1 MTSFRRCTRKPR
13 RLATWQTSAAFDPA
27 LSSEKADRSV
37 AAYSAIDARL
47 DPPQRRHHMTG
58 SFFCR
63 NVLPDAKNP
72 PPAGEQSR
80 GDPLVTLD
88 IAVEF
93 RRPVARV
100 RSWRVA
106 MNRAAVPEAPSRNT
120 ANFLRG
126 KAMSARARTPSAAMR
141 CCLRNRAPRRWSSER
156 TRTSRA
162 VSEHRLDRMMVLTA

>member
-93 RRPVARV
+93 RRDVYKRQALG
-100 RSWRVA
+100 RSMCFGIGTPHA
-106 MNRAAVPEAPSRNT
+106 
-120 ANFLRG
+120 G
-126 KAMSARARTPSAAMR
+126 ART
-141 CCLRNRAPRRWSSER
+141 APRPGRD
-156 TRTSRA
+156 TSLPR
-162 VSEHRLDRMMVLTA
+162 E